1 MLHVDIPTLPEIR
14 TLVVQR
20 NHASVSIYLE
30 TTPQTQ
36 HIGEAGIALSN
47 LIKEADSQLEQAGI
61 DKRERWAIVEQ
72 LEEVS
77 EDEDFWKYQA
87 NSLAIFATPD
97 FHRSYRLP
105 NKLHNMVQV
114 ADRFHLKP
122 LIRAVSVEQHAFVL
136 ALAENEVRVIEVFSD
151 MPPAQIKVTNMP
163 RDAASAVG
171 TATVNTRSHS
181 SGRQHG
187 SEGQKVYLRKF
198 CRMVDAALRPL
209 LSGRHEPLILAATEP
224 LKSIYRSVNTYPE
237 LATQVIETSPVRVP
251 EHELAAAARPILDQ
265 RHQSTIE
272 EFKALYRERENE
284 GRATA
289 DIAMAARA
297 ATFGAV
303 DTLVVDID
311 EIVIGTIDEQTG
323 EVTLAD
329 QPGANTYGIVDEI
342 AGRTL
347 AMGGRVI
354 GERKADIPG
363 GGSLAAV
370 LRYAL

>member
-1 MLHVDIPTLPEIR
+1 MLHVDIPTLPEIQ
-14 TLVVQR
+14 TLVAQR
-20 NHASVSIYLE
+20 NRASVSIYLE

-36 HIGEAGIALSN
+36 RIGEAGIALSN
-47 LIKEADSQLEQAGI
+47 LIKEADTQLEKAGI

-87 NSLAIFATPD
+87 NSLAVFATPD
-97 FHRSYRLP
+97 SHRSYRLP
-105 NKLHNMVQV
+105 NKLKNMVQV

-151 MPPAQIKVTNMP
+151 MPPAEIKVANMP

-198 CRMVDAALRPL
+198 CRMVDAALRPM

-237 LATQVIETSPVRVP
+237 LASQMIETSPVRVP

-265 RHQSTIE
+265 RHESSIE
-272 EFKALYRERENE
+272 EFKALYHERENE
-284 GRATA
+284 GRATT
-289 DIAMAARA
+289 DIATAARA

-303 DTLVVDID
+303 DTLIVDID
-311 EIVIGTIDEQTG
+311 EVVNGMIDEQTG
-323 EVTLAD
+323 EVTFSDPAGAD
-329 QPGANTYGIVDEI
+329 SYGIVDEI

-347 AMGGRVI
+347 AMGGKVI
-354 GERKADIPG
+354 GERKTDIPG

>member
-1 MLHVDIPTLPEIR
+1 MLHVDIPTLPEIQ
-14 TLVVQR
+14 TLVAQR
-20 NHASVSIYLE
+20 NPASVSIYLE

-36 HIGEAGIALSN
+36 HIGEAAIALSN
-47 LIKEADSQLEQAGI
+47 LIKEADRQLEQAGV

-87 NSLAIFATPD
+87 NSLAIFATPQS
-97 FHRSYRLP
+97 HRSYRLP
-105 NKLHNMVQV
+105 NKLTTMVQV

-122 LIRAVSVEQHAFVL
+122 LIRAISVEQHAFVL

-151 MPPAQIKVTNMP
+151 MPAAEIRVPNMP
-163 RDAASAVG
+163 KDAATAVG

-187 SEGQKVYLRKF
+187 SEGQKVHLRKF

-224 LKSIYRSVNTYPE
+224 LLSIYRSINTYPE
-237 LATQVIETSPVRVP
+237 FASQAIETSPVRIP
-251 EHELAAAARPILDQ
+251 EHELTAAARPILDE
-265 RHQSTIE
+265 RHAKSIE
-272 EFKALYRERENE
+272 VFTALYREREND
-284 GRATA
+284 GRATTDVA
-289 DIAMAARA
+289 TAARA
-297 ATFGAV
+297 ATFGAI
-303 DTLVVDID
+303 DTLMVNID
-311 EIVIGTIDEQTG
+311 EVVKGRIDEQTG
-323 EVTLAD
+323 EVTFAD
-329 QPGANTYGIVDEI
+329 HESADSYGIVDEI

-347 AMGGRVI
+347 AAGGKVI

-363 GGSLAAV
+363 SGSLAAV
-370 LRYAL
+370 LRYSI

>member
-1 MLHVDIPTLPEIR
+1 MLHVDIPTLPEIQS
-14 TLVVQR
+14 LVAQR
-20 NHASVSIYLE
+20 NRASVSIYLE

-36 HIGEAGIALSN
+36 HIGEAEIALSN
-47 LIKEADSQLEQAGI
+47 LIKEADSQLEKAGV
-61 DKRERWAIVEQ
+61 DKRQRWAIVEQ

-77 EDEDFWKYQA
+77 KDASFWKYQA

-97 FHRSYRLP
+97 SHRSYRLP
-105 NKLHNMVQV
+105 NKLNNMVQV

-122 LIRAVSVEQHAFVL
+122 LIRAVSVQQHAFVL

-151 MPPAQIKVTNMP
+151 MPAAEIQVPNMP

-198 CRMVDAALRPL
+198 CRMVDAALRPV

-224 LKSIYRSVNTYPE
+224 LLSIYRSVNTYPE
-237 LATQVIETSPVRVP
+237 FSPEVIETSPVRIP
-251 EHELAAAARPILDQ
+251 EHELDAAARPILD
-265 RHQSTIE
+265 RHHKASIE
-272 EFKALYRERENE
+272 AFKALYSERENE
-284 GRATA
+284 GRATS
-289 DIAMAARA
+289 DIATAARA

-311 EIVIGTIDEQTG
+311 EVVIGRIDEKNG
-323 EVTLAD
+323 EVTFDDKEGAD
-329 QPGANTYGIVDEI
+329 TYGIVDEI

-347 AMGGRVI
+347 VMGGKVI

-363 GGSLAAV
+363 GSSLAAV
-370 LRYAL
+370 LRYKV

>member
-1 MLHVDIPTLPEIR
+1 MLHVDIPTLPEIQ
-14 TLVVQR
+14 TLFAER
-20 NHASVSIYLE
+20 NRASVSIYLQ

-36 HIGEAGIALSN
+36 HIGEAAIVLAN
-47 LIKEADSQLEQAGI
+47 LIKEADGQLEKAGV
-61 DKRERWAIVEQ
+61 DKRERWEIVEQ

-97 FHRSYRLP
+97 SHRSYRLP
-105 NKLHNMVQV
+105 NKLTAMVQV

-136 ALAENEVRVIEVFSD
+136 ALAENEVRLIEVFSD
-151 MPPAQIKVTNMP
+151 MPAAEIRVPNMP
-163 RDAASAVG
+163 KDAASAVG

-198 CRMVDAALRPL
+198 CRMIDAALRPL
-209 LSGRHEPLILAATEP
+209 LSGRHEPLILAAAEP
-224 LKSIYRSVNTYPE
+224 LLGIYTSVNTYSE
-237 LATQVIETSPVRVP
+237 FASQAIETSPVRIP
-251 EHELAAAARPILDQ
+251 EHELAASARPILDQ
-265 RHQSTIE
+265 RHAKSIE
-272 EFKALYRERENE
+272 AFKALFSEREND
-284 GRATA
+284 GRATS
-289 DIAMAARA
+289 DVAMAARA
-297 ATFGAV
+297 ATFGAI
-303 DTLVVDID
+303 DTLMVDID
-311 EIVIGTIDEQTG
+311 EVVIGRIDENTG
-323 EVTLAD
+323 EVTFAD
-329 QPGANTYGIVDEI
+329 QESADTYGIVDEI

-347 AMGGRVI
+347 AMGGKVI

-370 LRYAL
+370 LRYRI

>member
-1 MLHVDIPTLPEIR
+1 MLHVDIPTLPEI
-14 TLVVQR
+14 QR
-20 NHASVSIYLE
+20 LFAQRHRASVSIYLE

-36 HIGEAGIALSN
+36 HIGEAAIVLSN
-47 LIKEADSQLEQAGI
+47 LIKEADGQLEAAGV

-87 NSLAIFATPD
+87 NSLAIFATPES
-97 FHRSYRLP
+97 HRSYRLP
-105 NKLHNMVQV
+105 NKLTAMVQV

-136 ALAENEVRVIEVFSD
+136 ALAENEVRLIEVFSD
-151 MPPAQIKVTNMP
+151 MPAAEVRVPGMP
-163 RDAASAVG
+163 KDAASALG
-171 TATVNTRSHS
+171 TATVNTRSQQ

-187 SEGQKVYLRKF
+187 SEGQKIYLRKF
-198 CRMVDAALRPL
+198 CRMLDASLRPL

-224 LKSIYRSVNTYPE
+224 LLSIYSSVNTYPE
-237 LATQVIETSPVRVP
+237 FASQAIETSPVRIP

-265 RHQSTIE
+265 RHAKSIE
-272 EFKALYRERENE
+272 AFKALFSEREND
-284 GRATA
+284 GRATT
-289 DIAMAARA
+289 DVAMAARA
-297 ATFGAV
+297 ATFGAI

-311 EIVIGTIDEQTG
+311 EVVIGRIDEQSG
-323 EVTLAD
+323 EVTFAD
-329 QPGANTYGIVDEI
+329 EPSAETYGIVDEI

-354 GERKADIPG
+354 GERKAFIPG

-370 LRYAL
+370 LRYAV

>member
-14 TLVVQR
+14 TLVDQR
-20 NHASVSIYLE
+20 NRASVSIYLE

-36 HIGEAGIALSN
+36 HIEKAGIVLSN
-47 LIKEADSQLEQAGI
+47 LIKKADSQLEQAGI
-61 DKRERWAIVEQ
+61 DKRERWAITEQ

-77 EDEDFWKYQA
+77 SDEDFWKYQA

-97 FHRSYRLP
+97 WHRSYRLP
-105 NKLHNMVQV
+105 NKLTAMVQV

-122 LIRAVSVEQHAFVL
+122 LIRAISVEQHAFVL

-151 MPPAQIKVTNMP
+151 MPAAEVKLPDMP
-163 RDAASAVG
+163 RDAATAVG

-198 CRMVDAALRPL
+198 CRMVDAALRPIL
-209 LSGRHEPLILAATEP
+209 AGRHEPLILAATEP
-224 LKSIYRSVNTYPE
+224 LLSIYSSVNTYPE
-237 LATQVIETSPVRVP
+237 FASQAIETSPVRMP
-251 EHELAAAARPILDQ
+251 EHELAAAARPILSQ
-265 RHQSTIE
+265 RHENSIKA
-272 EFKALYRERENE
+272 FRALYSERENE
-284 GRATA
+284 GRATN
-289 DIAMAARA
+289 DVAMAARA
-297 ATFGAV
+297 ATFGAI

-311 EIVIGTIDEQTG
+311 EVVVGRIDEQTG
-323 EVTLAD
+323 KVTFSDESSAD
-329 QPGANTYGIVDEI
+329 NYGIVDEI

-347 AMGGRVI
+347 AMGGTVI

-370 LRYAL
+370 LRYAI

>member
-1 MLHVDIPTLPEIR
+1 MLHVDIPTLPEIQ
-14 TLVVQR
+14 TLFAQR
-20 NHASVSIYLE
+20 NPVSVSIYLE

-36 HIGEAGIALSN
+36 HIGEAGIVLSN
-47 LIKEADSQLEQAGI
+47 LIKEADSQLEKAGA

-97 FHRSYRLP
+97 SHRSYRLP
-105 NKLHNMVQV
+105 NKLTAMVQV

-136 ALAENEVRVIEVFSD
+136 ALAENEVRLIEVFSD
-151 MPPAQIKVTNMP
+151 MPAAEVRVPNMP
-163 RDAASAVG
+163 KDAASAVG

-224 LKSIYRSVNTYPE
+224 LLGIYNSVNTYPE
-237 LATQVIETSPVRVP
+237 FASQAIETSPVRIP
-251 EHELAAAARPILDQ
+251 EHELAASARPILDQ
-265 RHQSTIE
+265 RHAKSIAA
-272 EFKALYRERENE
+272 FKALYNEREND
-284 GRATA
+284 GRATT
-289 DIAMAARA
+289 DVAMAARA

-311 EIVIGTIDEQTG
+311 EVIIGRIDEKTG
-323 EVTLAD
+323 EVTFAD
-329 QPGANTYGIVDEI
+329 KESADTYGIVDEI

-347 AMGGRVI
+347 AMGGKVI

-370 LRYAL
+370 LRYPI

>member
-1 MLHVDIPTLPEIR
+1 MLHVDIPTLPEIQ
-14 TLVVQR
+14 TLVAER
-20 NHASVSIYLE
+20 NRASVSIYLQ
-30 TTPQTQ
+30 TTPHTQ

-47 LIKEADSQLEQAGI
+47 LIREADGQLEAAGI

-72 LEEVS
+72 LEAVS

-87 NSLAIFATPD
+87 NSLAIFATPES
-97 FHRSYRLP
+97 HRSYRLP
-105 NKLHNMVQV
+105 NKLNAMVQV

-136 ALAENEVRVIEVFSD
+136 ALAENEVRLIEVFSD
-151 MPPAQIKVTNMP
+151 MAPAEIRVPDMP

-224 LKSIYRSVNTYPE
+224 LLSIYRSVNTYPHF
-237 LATQVIETSPVRVP
+237 AAQVIETSPVRIP
-251 EHELAAAARPILDQ
+251 AHELAASARPILDE
-265 RHQSTIE
+265 RHAESIRAFE
-272 EFKALYRERENE
+272 ARYSERENE
-284 GRATA
+284 GRATTDVA
-289 DIAMAARA
+289 TAARA

-311 EIVIGTIDEQTG
+311 EVVIGRIDEATG
-323 EVTLAD
+323 EVTFGDRAGAD
-329 QPGANTYGIVDEI
+329 SYGIVDEI

-347 AMGGRVI
+347 AAGGRVI
-354 GERKADIPG
+354 GERRANIPG
-363 GGSLAAV
+363 GGSLAAI
-370 LRYAL
+370 LRYRF

>member
-1 MLHVDIPTLPEIR
+1 MLHVDIPTLPEIQA
-14 TLVVQR
+14 LVAER
-20 NHASVSIYLE
+20 NRASVSIYVE

-36 HIGEAGIALSN
+36 HIGEAGIVLSN
-47 LIKEADSQLEQAGI
+47 LIKEADGQLEAAGV

-72 LEEVS
+72 LEAVS

-87 NSLAIFATPD
+87 NSLAIFATPES
-97 FHRSYRLP
+97 HRSYRLP
-105 NKLHNMVQV
+105 NKLSAMVQV

-136 ALAENEVRVIEVFSD
+136 ALAENEVRLIEVFSD
-151 MPPAQIKVTNMP
+151 MAPTEVRVPDMP

-187 SEGQKVYLRKF
+187 SEGQKVHLRKF
-198 CRMVDAALRPL
+198 CRLVDAALRPL

-224 LKSIYRSVNTYPE
+224 LLSIYRSVSTYPHF
-237 LATQVIETSPVRVP
+237 ATQVIETSPVRIP
-251 EHELAAAARPILDQ
+251 AHELAASARPILDE
-265 RHQSTIE
+265 RHAESIRA
-272 EFKALYRERENE
+272 FKALYSERENE
-284 GRATA
+284 GRATTDVA
-289 DIAMAARA
+289 TAARA

-311 EIVIGTIDEQTG
+311 EVVVGRVDEETG
-323 EVTLAD
+323 EVKFGD
-329 QPGANTYGIVDEI
+329 QDGANSYGIVDEI

-347 AMGGRVI
+347 ATGGRVI
-354 GERKADIPG
+354 GERRTDIPG
-363 GGSLAAV
+363 GGSLAAI
-370 LRYAL
+370 LRYRL